1 MGFRSTLPGTRY
13 LYWGLSSGRE
23 EASYGQRQPPI
34 NLSPTAIPS
43 RLAARAVEQARTM
56 QPLLWLPI
64 YSAGRRPAQLSHHP
78 SLPHFPEMS
87 QIKTET
93 KPPILFVMLPPQLYN
108 LKKNQTFPHTHNSK
122 ACLVSS

>member
-1 MGFRSTLPGTRY
+1 MGRDSLQSTSLPLPFQVGWRP
-13 LYWGLSSGRE
+13 G
-23 EASYGQRQPPI
+23 
-34 NLSPTAIPS
+34 
-43 RLAARAVEQARTM
+43 AVEQARTM